1 MDSISSKNKFA
12 KILGPNILK
21 KSTIKNILF
30 IKLSILCEQIM
41 KVLVIAVPETR
52 LLQIYLKYI
61 DTSESKSQ
69 CLPVYKFF
77 MVIF

>member
-1 MDSISSKNKFA
+1 
-12 KILGPNILK
+12 
-21 KSTIKNILF
+21 
-30 IKLSILCEQIM
+30 M

-52 LLQIYLKYI
+52 LLQIFLKCI